1 MLLWRVTPHL
11 FCDGQAAD
19 PNVIKRC
26 YNDLERIHNI
36 DPTRQKVLLT
46 TLPNA
51 VEKEQKRLNEEERK
65 RTRSRKE
72 RGMDT
77 KSCRNPILLTFA
89 LRSLTRKLWPN
100 LDEKE
105 QLRRRKSLSDNSLS
119 GWKWRQ
125 LNYPE
130 LVLSLHNSAARR
142 SGYSC
147 GVFYDSDIGQI

>member
-1 MLLWRVTPHL
+1 MDR
-11 FCDGQAAD
+11 
-19 PNVIKRC
+19 
-26 YNDLERIHNI
+26 
-36 DPTRQKVLLT
+36 
-46 TLPNA
+46 LPIRTSLNA
-51 VEKEQKRLNEEERK
+51 VIMTWKEYTISTQLDGRYCLRHCLMPLKKSKKRLNEEERK

-72 RGMDT
+72 RGMDI
-77 KSCRNPILLTFA
+77 KSCRNPILLTSA
-89 LRSLTRKLWPN
+89 LRSLARKLWPN

-125 LNYPE
+125 LKYPE

-147 GVFYDSDIGQI
+147 GIFYDSDIGQI